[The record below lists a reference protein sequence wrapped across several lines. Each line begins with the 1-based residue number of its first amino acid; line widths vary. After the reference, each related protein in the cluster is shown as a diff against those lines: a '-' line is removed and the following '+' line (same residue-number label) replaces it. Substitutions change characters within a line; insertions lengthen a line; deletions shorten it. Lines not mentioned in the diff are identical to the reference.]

1 MKHTRQHAPLPHLY
15 LQAYS
20 FNAERFTPRRR
31 PKSEHFIGTPHPHP
45 IATPGHHRHP
55 PSPPPKPRNH
65 EEKGPGGA
73 GGGDKPRNTPQARF
87 FWAE

>member
-31 PKSEHFIGTPHPHP
+31 PKSEHFIGTPARVRTLPAVWTR
-45 IATPGHHRHP
+45 IAPRVWTPRDARALHR
-55 PSPPPKPRNH
+55 N
-65 EEKGPGGA
+65 A
-73 GGGDKPRNTPQARF
+73 
-87 FWAE
+87 